1 MWDKWKAY
9 LESKMVG
16 LNTWT
21 INELNVPIKRLQAER
36 LSEAFFFSLSFFR
49 ATPAGIWRFPG

>member
-36 LSEAFFFSLSFFR
+36 LSEAFFFFLFF
-49 ATPAGIWRFPG
+49 F